1 VSKVKRL
8 LAVLLERG
16 GSDLHLSCG
25 NPPILRIHG
34 DLEPLNEPPLTPADL
49 DHVFREV
56 ISGDQ
61 RARFNA
67 SRDLDFVFDV
77 PNLGRFRGNAFLQQ
91 RGYSVVFRMI
101 PTQIPDATDLGLP
114 DVVRE
119 FATLQNGLVLITGP
133 AGSGKSTTL
142 AALIDLVNRTRAD
155 HVITIEDPIEFVH
168 ANKRALVNQRE
179 VGVHTSTFAA
189 ALRAALR
196 EDPDVILVGEL
207 RDAETISI
215 ALTAAETG
223 HLVLGT
229 LHTPNSHKAVDRII
243 DSFPAEQQDQARSM
257 LAESLRGVAAQQLL
271 RRADGMGRA
280 LALEILINSS
290 AVSNLIREG
299 KTFQIPSIIQ
309 TGRKSGMT
317 LMDQSITELF
327 DAGAIAWEEGLAHAQ
342 DKAAFTARSV

>member
-1 VSKVKRL
+1 MSKVKRL

-34 DLEPLNEPPLTPADL
+34 DLDPLTEPPLTPADL

-61 RARFNA
+61 RARFNT

-91 RGYSVVFRMI
+91 SGYSVVFRMI

-119 FATLQNGLVLITGP
+119 FATLQHGLVLITGP

-142 AALIDLVNRTRAD
+142 AALIDLINRTRPD

-168 ANKRALVNQRE
+168 ASKRALVNQRE
-179 VGVHTSTFAA
+179 VGVHTSSFAA

-271 RRADGMGRA
+271 RRADGHGRA

-290 AVSNLIREG
+290 AVANLIREG
-299 KTFQIPSIIQ
+299 KTFQIPSVIQ

-317 LMDQSITELF
+317 LMDQSINELVE
-327 DAGAIAWEEGLAHAQ
+327 AGTIAWDEGLAHAQ
-342 DKAAFTARSV
+342 DKAAFTARTV

>member
-1 VSKVKRL
+1 MSKVKRL

-25 NPPILRIHG
+25 TPPILRIHG
-34 DLEPLNEPPLTPADL
+34 DLQPLDEPPLTPADL

-61 RARFNA
+61 RTRFNS

-91 RGYSVVFRMI
+91 RGYSLVFRMI
-101 PTQIPDATDLGLP
+101 PTKIPDATDLGLP
-114 DVVRE
+114 DVVRD
-119 FATLQNGLVLITGP
+119 FSTLQHGLVLITGP

-142 AALIDLVNRTRAD
+142 AALIDLINRTRAD

-168 ANKRALVNQRE
+168 ENKRALVNQRE
-179 VGVHTSTFAA
+179 VGVHTTTFAA

-207 RDAETISI
+207 RDAETIAI
-215 ALTAAETG
+215 GLTAAETG

-229 LHTPNSHKAVDRII
+229 LHTPSSHKAVDRII
-243 DSFPAEQQDQARSM
+243 DSFPAEQQEQARSM
-257 LAESLRGVAAQQLL
+257 LAESLRGIVAQQLL
-271 RRADGMGRA
+271 RRADGSGRA
-280 LALEILINSS
+280 LALEILVNSP

-309 TGRKSGMT
+309 TGRKIGMT
-317 LMDQSITELF
+317 LMDHSIAELL
-327 DAGAIAWEEGLAHAQ
+327 DAGVIAWDEGLAHAQ
-342 DKAAFTARSV
+342 DKAAFTARSL